1 MHQEQWGFQSFL
13 RGRISIWEMG
23 LQRCRCEPEDSRL
36 HLGCRASL
44 RHCNGLILYLDQLSA
59 STLTPYGSRLTDLE
73 TDLPESRSRYV
84 FFKGISNA
92 LEVWLSR

>member
-13 RGRISIWEMG
+13 RGLTLVLGDRLSEVPLRAGKIRG
-23 LQRCRCEPEDSRL
+23 FTRLPGVTTPLQWSD
-36 HLGCRASL
+36 
-44 RHCNGLILYLDQLSA
+44 LYLDQLSA
-59 STLTPYGSRLTDLE
+59 RTLTPYGARLTELE